1 MESVYIENY
10 VKIPVEQKI
19 DFLKSISNSDEFQI
33 CNQELIFSEEAVI
46 LDLNSEADINLACSK
61 IREYFKEYEDI
72 KVDKIKKMR
81 HQATQIILEFDE
93 SKSRIRI

>member
-19 DFLKSISNSDEFQI
+19 DFLKSISNSDAFQI

-46 LDLNSEADINLACSK
+46 LDFNSESDINLACHAIK
-61 IREYFKEYEDI
+61 DYFKEYEDI
-72 KVDKIKKMR
+72 KVDKITKIHNK
-81 HQATQIILEFDE
+81 ATQLIVEFNKT
-93 SKSRIRI
+93 KSRIRI